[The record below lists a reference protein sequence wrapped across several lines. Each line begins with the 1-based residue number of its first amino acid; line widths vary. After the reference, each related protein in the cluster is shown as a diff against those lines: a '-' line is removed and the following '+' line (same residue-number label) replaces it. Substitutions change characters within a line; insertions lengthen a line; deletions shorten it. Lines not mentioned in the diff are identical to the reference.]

1 MRLDEGLIREIAA
14 SGSGRDL
21 DRVGGGFAGPATE
34 LAQIGVIRANHALDS
49 SVCGETVVR
58 HAELFQTPGE
68 IGLALALP
76 AKVVLRLEAE
86 LIPKLVSLKGVSAW
100 IDGIGP
106 PMLIT
111 LQS

>member
-1 MRLDEGLIREIAA
+1 MPLTAR
-14 SGSGRDL
+14 
-21 DRVGGGFAGPATE
+21 FA
-34 LAQIGVIRANHALDS
+34 
-49 SVCGETVVR
+49 VR
-58 HAELFQTPGE
+58 PWFDTQNFFQTPGE

-76 AKVVLRLEAE
+76 DKVVLRLEAE

-100 IDGIGP
+100 MDGIGP